1 MLKKILIGL
10 AVLIVALLLVGL
22 LLPGKMEVS
31 RSISV
36 NAPVENV
43 FDEFNDLK
51 KWQEWQYWN
60 TLEKPGE
67 MTLTYG
73 DKTEGTGATYSWDGK
88 NTGKGK
94 ITITESIPDK
104 SVASDIEFTGSG
116 IGKGLYTVEPE
127 GEGTKATMDFTFD
140 HGMNV
145 LSRWLGVLFLKSE
158 LEKAF
163 DFGLARIKERAEAKP
178 KFKSDIS
185 ETTTPVIHYIGIPTG
200 TLNTED
206 EKAMSAVMEKS
217 YGQLA
222 ADVAKAKTQITGPA
236 FCLVTKWDEAAK
248 QTEMICA
255 FPVAADAKVP
265 AKYKI
270 QQVPAGKAVKA
281 VHKGDYAGLMNAHI
295 EINEYIMSKNLA
307 MAGNPWETYV
317 TDPMT
322 EKDTTK
328 WVTEIYYPIQ

>member
-1 MLKKILIGL
+1 MVKKILIGL
-10 AVLIVALLLVGL
+10 AVLIVALLLVGF

-36 NAPVENV
+36 NASAENV

-73 DKTEGTGATYSWDGK
+73 GKTEGTGAWYSWDGK

-94 ITITESIPDK
+94 ITITESVPDQ

-116 IGKGLYTVEPE
+116 TAKGLYTVEPE
-127 GEGTKATMDFTFD
+127 GEGTKATMNFTFD
-140 HGMNV
+140 NGMNPIG
-145 LSRWLGVLFLKSE
+145 RWFSLFMKGE
-158 LEKAF
+158 IEKAF

-185 ETTTPVIHYIGIPTG
+185 ETTTEVINFIGIPTG
-200 TLNTED
+200 SLSTED
-206 EKAMSAVMEKS
+206 EKTMMEVMGKS
-217 YGQLA
+217 YDQLG
-222 ADVAKAKTQITGPA
+222 ADIAKAKIQPAGPA

-281 VHKGDYAGLMNAHI
+281 VHKGDYAGLVNAHM
-295 EINEYIMSKNLA
+295 EINEYIMSKNLS
-307 MAGNPWETYV
+307 MAGNPWESYV
-317 TDPMT
+317 VDPMM
-322 EKDTTK
+322 EKDTAK

>member
-10 AVLIVALLLVGL
+10 AVLIVALLLVGF
-22 LLPGKMEVS
+22 LLPGTMEVS

-36 NAPVENV
+36 NAPAENV
-43 FDEFNDLK
+43 FEEFNDLK

-67 MTLTYG
+67 MTLTFG
-73 DKTEGTGATYSWDGK
+73 DKTVGTGAWYSWDGK

-94 ITITESIPDK
+94 ITITESVPNK

-116 IGKGLYTVEPE
+116 TAAGLYTVEPE
-127 GEGTKATMDFTFD
+127 GENTKATMSFTFD
-140 HGMNV
+140 NGMNPIG
-145 LSRWLGVLFLKSE
+145 RWFSLFMKGE
-158 LEKAF
+158 IEKAF

-178 KFKSDIS
+178 AFKTDIS
-185 ETTTPVIHYIGIPTG
+185 ETSTTAISYIGVPTG
-200 TLNTED
+200 PVSTDD

-217 YGQLA
+217 FGQLA
-222 ADVAKAKTQITGPA
+222 ADVAKANLQLAGPA
-236 FCLVTKWDEAAK
+236 FCLVTKWDETAK
-248 QTEMICA
+248 QAEMICA

-281 VHKGDYAGLMNAHI
+281 IHKGDYSGLTNAHM
-295 EINEYIMSKNLA
+295 EIDTYMKSKKLT
-307 MAGNPWETYV
+307 MAGNPWESYV

-322 EKDTTK
+322 EKDTAA

>member
-10 AVLIVALLLVGL
+10 AVLIVALLLIGF

-31 RSISV
+31 RSVSV

-73 DKTEGTGATYSWDGK
+73 DITAGTGAWYSWDGK

-94 ITITESIPDK
+94 ITITESKPNQ

-116 IGKGLYTVEPE
+116 TAKGVYAVEPD
-127 GEGTKATMDFTFD
+127 GEGTKATMNFTFD
-140 HGMNV
+140 NGMNPI
-145 LSRWLGVLFLKSE
+145 SRWFSLFLKGE
-158 LEKAF
+158 IEKAF
-163 DFGLARIKERAEAKP
+163 DFGLNRIKERAEAKP

-185 ETTTPVIHYIGIPTG
+185 ETTTNAINFLGIPTG
-200 TLNTED
+200 PMSTED
-206 EKAMSAVMEKS
+206 EKAMGAIMEKLFS
-217 YGQLA
+217 QLGA
-222 ADVAKAKTQITGPA
+222 EVAKGKIQPIGPA
-236 FCLVTKWDEAAK
+236 LCLVTKWDEAAK

-255 FPVAADAKVP
+255 FPVAAGAKVP
-265 AKYKI
+265 ANYKI

-281 VHKGDYAGLMNAHI
+281 VHKGDYAGLANAHM
-295 EINEYIMSKNLA
+295 EIDQYMRSKGLT
-307 MAGNPWETYV
+307 MAGNPWESYV
-317 TDPMT
+317 TDSMT
-322 EKDTTK
+322 EKDTAK

>member
-10 AVLIVALLLVGL
+10 AVLIVALLLVGF

-43 FDEFNDLK
+43 FDEFNDVK

-67 MTLTYG
+67 MALTYG
-73 DKTEGTGATYSWDGK
+73 EKTEGIGAWYSWDGK

-94 ITITESIPDK
+94 ITITESVPNK
-104 SVASDIEFTGSG
+104 SVASSIEFTGSG
-116 IGKGLYTVEPE
+116 TAVGLYTVEPE
-127 GEGTKATMDFTFD
+127 GESTKASMNFTFD
-140 HGMNV
+140 NGMNPIG
-145 LSRWLGVLFLKSE
+145 RWFSLFMKGE
-158 LEKAF
+158 IEKAF

-185 ETTTPVIHYIGIPTG
+185 ETTTEVIHYIGIPTG
-200 TLNTED
+200 SMNTED
-206 EKAMSAVMEKS
+206 EKAMMAVMEKS
-217 YGQLA
+217 YGQLG
-222 ADVAKAKTQITGPA
+222 ADVAKAKIQLAGPA
-236 FCLVTKWDEAAK
+236 FCLVTKWDEATK

-265 AKYKI
+265 SNYKI

-281 VHKGDYAGLMNAHI
+281 VHKGDYSGLTNAHM
-295 EINEYIMSKNLA
+295 EIDTYMKSKNLT
-307 MAGNPWETYV
+307 MAGNPWESYV
-317 TDPMT
+317 IDSMA
-322 EKDTTK
+322 EKDTAK

>member
-10 AVLIVALLLVGL
+10 AVLIVALLLIGF

-31 RSISV
+31 RSVSV

-43 FDEFNDLK
+43 FDEFNDVK

-73 DKTEGTGATYSWDGK
+73 DITAGTGAWYSWDGK

-94 ITITESIPDK
+94 ITITESIPNT

-116 IGKGLYTVEPE
+116 TAKGFYTVEPE
-127 GEGTKATMDFTFD
+127 GEGTKATMNFTFD
-140 HGMNV
+140 NGMNPIG
-145 LSRWLGVLFLKSE
+145 RWFSLFMKGE
-158 LEKAF
+158 IEKAF
-163 DFGLARIKERAEAKP
+163 DFGLAKVKERAEAKP

-206 EKAMSAVMEKS
+206 EKNMMAVIEKS

-222 ADVAKAKTQITGPA
+222 ADVEKAKIQLAGAP

-281 VHKGDYAGLMNAHI
+281 VHKGDYAGLVNAHM
-295 EINEYIMSKNLA
+295 EINEYIMSKNLS
-307 MAGNPWETYV
+307 MAGNPWESYV

-322 EKDTTK
+322 EKDTAK

>member
-10 AVLIVALLLVGL
+10 AALIVALLLIGF
-22 LLPGKMEVS
+22 LLPGTMEVS

-43 FDEFNDLK
+43 FDEFNDVK

-73 DKTEGTGATYSWDGK
+73 DKTVGTGAWYSWDGK

-94 ITITESIPDK
+94 ITITESVPNK

-116 IGKGLYTVEPE
+116 TAKGIYIVEPE
-127 GEGTKATMDFTFD
+127 GESTKATMNFTFD
-140 HGMNV
+140 NGMNPIG
-145 LSRWLGVLFLKSE
+145 RWFSLFMKGE
-158 LEKAF
+158 IEKAF
-163 DFGLARIKERAEAKP
+163 DFGLGRIKERAEAKTT
-178 KFKSDIS
+178 FKTDIS
-185 ETTTPVIHYIGIPTG
+185 ETTTQVINFIGIPTG

-206 EKAMSAVMEKS
+206 EKAMSVVMDKS
-217 YGQLA
+217 FGQLA
-222 ADVAKAKTQITGPA
+222 ADVAKAKIQIAGPA
-236 FCLVTKWDEAAK
+236 LCLVTKWDEAAK
-248 QTEMICA
+248 QAEMICA

-270 QQVPAGKAVKA
+270 QQVPAGKAVKG
-281 VHKGDYAGLMNAHI
+281 VHKGDYAGLTNAHM
-295 EINEYIMSKNLA
+295 EINEYIATKNLS
-307 MAGNPWETYV
+307 MAGNPWEVYV
-317 TDPMT
+317 TDPMA
-322 EKDTTK
+322 EKDTAA